1 MYYNFGDS
9 GMWRLSM
16 SLKREKGYSE
26 HNGTIHQH
34 YMEII
39 NALPDI
45 VYWVDVNCNLIGCN
59 NNFVNLLG
67 IQELRDFKGTPYQQ
81 MDKCAHWQ
89 ETRIE
94 TFRLDDMKVIFSGEA
109 RTNVEEQP
117 IIDEQGNTLYFKSNR
132 VPMFDQNRNVIG
144 MVVVLTD
151 ISTLKKLEERLKP
164 EPEERTTRENLFKN
178 GRLPTVLMIEDN
190 LIAQN
195 VEKALLTSLN
205 CQVDIADTGDKAL
218 KLFDPGKY
226 DLVLMDIGLEDTS
239 GYVVAKQL
247 RSLEK
252 DTDHHVPIIALTGYE
267 ADVVKYDCEQY
278 FMEGA
283 ITKPLTSEQAE
294 QIIKHYVY
302 HQDVS
307 VEGLKSV

>member
-1 MYYNFGDS
+1 
-9 GMWRLSM
+9 M

-26 HNGTIHQH
+26 HNDTIHQH

-109 RTNVEEQP
+109 RTNVEEEP
-117 IIDEQGNTLYFKSNR
+117 ILDEQGKTLYFKSNR

-151 ISTLKKLEERLKP
+151 ISAIKKLEERLKP
-164 EPEERTTRENLFKN
+164 EPEERRSRENLFKN
-178 GRLPTVLMIEDN
+178 GRFPTVLMIEDN

-195 VEKALLTSLN
+195 VEKAMLTSLN

-247 RSLEK
+247 RSMEK
-252 DTDHHVPIIALTGYE
+252 DTEYHVPIIALTGYE

-302 HQDVS
+302 HQNVS
-307 VEGLKSV
+307 VDGLKSV

>member
-1 MYYNFGDS
+1 
-9 GMWRLSM
+9 M
-16 SLKREKGYSE
+16 SLKRVKGYSE
-26 HNGTIHQH
+26 HNDAIHQH

-67 IQELRDFKGTPYQQ
+67 IQGIRDFKGTPYQQ
-81 MDKCAHWQ
+81 MDKCAHWS
-89 ETRIE
+89 EERIE
-94 TFRLDDMKVIFSGEA
+94 VFRLDDMKVIFSGEA

-117 IIDEQGNTLYFKSNR
+117 IIDAQGNTLYFKSNR
-132 VPMFDQNRNVIG
+132 VPMFDQNKNVSG

-151 ISTLKKLEERLKP
+151 IGIIKKLEERLKP
-164 EPEERTTRENLFKN
+164 EPEEKISRENLFKN

-205 CQVDIADTGDKAL
+205 CQVDIADTGDQAM
-218 KLFDPGKY
+218 KLFGPGKY

-247 RSLEK
+247 RSMEK
-252 DTDHHVPIIALTGYE
+252 DTEHHVPIIALTGYE

-283 ITKPLTSEQAE
+283 ITKPLTSVQAE

-302 HQDVS
+302 HQDVD
-307 VEGLKSV
+307 VDGLKSV